1 MATPPAPQA
10 GRNRRHTIHSENLT
24 GWARNIRNRKT
35 KKGDRNQNGKE
46 IHLRRQGIRGPRPGD
61 DSGTGKTSLADF
73 YGELANATVSETKR
87 GDDTI
92 YQFNKRVG
100 TKGATGD
107 GEWTTPH

>member
-1 MATPPAPQA
+1 MV
-10 GRNRRHTIHSENLT
+10 RVFIY
-24 GWARNIRNRKT
+24 
-35 KKGDRNQNGKE
+35 
-46 IHLRRQGIRGPRPGD
+46 
-61 DSGTGKTSLADF
+61 DSREFEDPDPEMTVEQVKTSLADF

-87 GDDTI
+87 GGDTI